1 MLKQRIIT
9 ALLLGLPVIAV
20 LLWLPP
26 PITVVLFALIVLLAG
41 WEWSAL
47 AQLRHATTRAAYL
60 VLLALGIILSWRYLR
75 AAEPLHWLLQGALA
89 WWCIALLWILLR
101 PLSVP
106 RGAAMIAG
114 LLVLVPAWL
123 TLALLHLHLPAGP
136 QWVLFLFLLVVSADI
151 GGFLFGRKFGHTKLA
166 LRVSPGKTWEG
177 VGGGL
182 VLSMLIA
189 LCGAYWFSMPVLR
202 FMLLCLLTVCISIV
216 GDLTESLFKRHAGL
230 KDSGSLLPG
239 HGGVMDRIDS
249 ITAAAPVFLSG
260 LIYLGVVAL

>member
-1 MLKQRIIT
+1 MKQRIIT
-9 ALLLGLPVIAV
+9 ALLLGVPVIAV

-26 PITVVLFALIVLLAG
+26 MLTVVLFALIVMMAG

-47 AQLRHATTRAAYL
+47 AQLQQTITRAIYL
-60 VLLALGIILSWRYLR
+60 VLLAAILMVSWQYLR
-75 AAEPLHWLLQGALA
+75 SGEPLNWLLRGALA
-89 WWCIALLWILLR
+89 WWLIALLWILFR
-101 PLSVP
+101 PLAVP
-106 RGAAMIAG
+106 RGAAVIG
-114 LLVLVPAWL
+114 GFLVLVPAWL

-151 GGFLFGRKFGHTKLA
+151 GGYLFGRRFGHTKLA
-166 LRVSPGKTWEG
+166 PRVSPGKTWEG

-182 VLSMLIA
+182 ALSMLIA
-189 LCGAYWFSMPVLR
+189 LCGAHWFGMPVLP
-202 FMLLCLLTVCISIV
+202 FMLLCLLTVFVSIV

-239 HGGVMDRIDS
+239 HGGVLDRIDS

-260 LIYLGVVAL
+260 LLYLGVIAP